1 MRLWEFCCVQIS
13 TTVHGQDTH
22 ARFVGRDGC
31 EEGCLCEVRR
41 VSVCPVCRVCTGS
54 LRCLFTGT
62 CGERSTP
69 GLRLFLRLFSR
80 SRFSCGFVSLF
91 GFGWMVVRFV
101 RVIRL
106 PACARV
112 SRVSRVCP
120 GSPGVFSPGRAV
132 GFFSFH
138 GPASFQPSFAV
149 GASDHADLRENA
161 NRKDGTPPLASNLSH
176 PRTHP
181 HATAFSS
188 PADHPRG
195 RALRQH

>member
-1 MRLWEFCCVQIS
+1 MRQIS
-13 TTVHGQDTH
+13 TTDTTH

-31 EEGCLCEVRR
+31 EEGCLSEVRR

-69 GLRLFLRLFSR
+69 GLRLC
-80 SRFSCGFVSLF
+80 SCGCCVGR

-112 SRVSRVCP
+112 SSVSRVCP

-132 GFFSFH
+132 GFFLRGS
-138 GPASFQPSFAV
+138 ASIQPSFAV

-181 HATAFSS
+181 HATTFSS